1 MDRADNNVVKA
12 EVKALDEITNGYLEV
27 LNNFKDVIKEV
38 KRTKKL
44 WKDGN
49 NSILMK
55 LGIALIA
62 FPDPTISDV
71 LGGILLA
78 AGAIQNGIKRHSL
91 HVDGIPKTLQNVMKE
106 LMVHRRTHT
115 LNIRTYIAIK
125 RHIHV
130 WLGV

>member
-78 AGAIQNGIKRHSL
+78 AGAIQNGIKRQSL
-91 HVDGIPKTLQNVMKE
+91 HVDDIPKTLQNVMKE
-106 LMVHRRTHT
+106 LM
-115 LNIRTYIAIK
+115 YIEE
-125 RHIHV
+125 RIH
-130 WLGV
+130 